1 MKRGAWYGG
10 VALALAGLVLVP
22 AAVAARGG
30 GRGHGPGPERGARL
44 AEALDLTAEQQEQ
57 MRAIAQKYRGGALG
71 DHARDLRQAR
81 AQLRTAIHDMKA
93 SDAQVQEASRLVA
106 SHQAFVAV
114 ERHRMAIEMDRILT
128 DEQRTKAA
136 ELRAQRWQR
145 MERHG
150 APEDEIEE

>member
-10 VALALAGLVLVP
+10 VALALAGLVVAPVAL
-22 AAVAARGG
+22 AARGG
-30 GRGHGPGPERGARL
+30 GRGHGPERGARL

-57 MRAIAQKYRGGALG
+57 MQAISQKYRGGALG
-71 DHARDLRQAR
+71 DHARDLREAR
-81 AQLRTAIHDMKA
+81 AQLRAAIHDVKA

-136 ELRAQRWQR
+136 ELRAQR
-145 MERHG
+145 MERKERRHG
-150 APEDEIEE
+150 PPEDEIEE